1 MKSTSPAR
9 FCYAITHLEIQW
21 LKMIATTVLCLTVMM
36 EVDQTQL
43 GNNYLAPVCCCV
55 PVLMECRRNV
65 LSKPSFFPQADLSW
79 VFLIHTCTFSFTFS
93 QDTQLPRGNILKSGQ
108 KHSLREP
115 MSYDIIFI
123 RVAVMPKFKGGLAH
137 LSIIG
142 EAMSNHKN
150 TWDMMYFG

>member
-1 MKSTSPAR
+1 MHCQS
-9 FCYAITHLEIQW
+9 L
-21 LKMIATTVLCLTVMM
+21 L
-36 EVDQTQL
+36 
-43 GNNYLAPVCCCV
+43 
-55 PVLMECRRNV
+55 
-65 LSKPSFFPQADLSW
+65 FFPRQASAEC
-79 VFLIHTCTFSFTFS
+79 VVIHTCTFSFAFS

-123 RVAVMPKFKGGLAH
+123 RVAVMPKFKGRLAH

-150 TWDMMYFG
+150 TWDIMYFG